1 MRLFVFDWLNKSIL
15 NVLPYSHFVFVLPQ
29 ARVFTTVIVL
39 LEEKS
44 AHQRGFLN
52 DLLKLKKKQKRKE
65 ILL

>member
-1 MRLFVFDWLNKSIL
+1 MSYLIHIL
-15 NVLPYSHFVFVLPQ
+15 SLYCR
-29 ARVFTTVIVL
+29 RVFTTVIVL